1 MEWAGSSEWGTDA
14 GPGACRQVFSEARQA
29 LPCHSTLPP
38 IWSYHQWIHCQKHQM
53 RHKDC
58 YIEQD
63 IMMLSFSQVWYY
75 FSYTCCE
82 SNPGCIKVI
91 PWISKAWMGKNSIA
105 SISCWTPLPGWELR
119 CARVRSKSGKTGLLR
134 LVKRVSKSGFPLGG
148 LSFFLL
154 LAPDALICA
163 KISSTN
169 VVTKGVPWT

>member
-1 MEWAGSSEWGTDA
+1 MCHHGSQETFVKRKFKVTQHVGCVTQCLMKWAGSSEWGTDA
-14 GPGACRQVFSEARQA
+14 GPRACRQVFSEAHQA

-38 IWSYHQWIHCQKHQM
+38 IWSYHQWIHRRKYQM

-63 IMMLSFSQVWYY
+63 IMMLSLSQVWCY

-119 CARVRSKSGKTGLLR
+119 CARG
-134 LVKRVSKSGFPLGG
+134 
-148 LSFFLL
+148 SFE
-154 LAPDALICA
+154 IR
-163 KISSTN
+163 KN
-169 VVTKGVPWT
+169 GVAEVGETSLEVWFSRGWS